1 MKLPAPR
8 SNPAPECIKE
18 PNMKTPATESFVQRK
33 AKQVWLRMPE
43 CIVKRVDLLLW
54 SFYTTAHTVVFLFN
68 MAVSALCF
76 LLVLPFALLAID
88 PAVGHFF
95 FGSAV
100 QDLSVLRPP
109 FSFGDY
115 LGYVQSA
122 LFSSLWLALTG
133 GAWLLFEIFGKGP
146 FSRENVLWRSA
157 LRAQG
162 SYPPVAPPKPEQ
174 DISPD
179 QPS

>member
-1 MKLPAPR
+1 
-8 SNPAPECIKE
+8 
-18 PNMKTPATESFVQRK
+18 MKTTTTESFVQRK

-43 CIVKRVDLLLW
+43 LIVKRLDLLLW
-54 SFYTTAHTVVFLFN
+54 SVYTTAHTVAFLFN
-68 MAVSALCF
+68 VAVWVLCF

-88 PAVGHFF
+88 PAVGHLF
-95 FGSAV
+95 FGFADQS
-100 QDLSVLRPP
+100 LSVPQQP
-109 FSFGDY
+109 FTFGDY
-115 LGYVQSA
+115 LGYVQSEF
-122 LFSSLWLALTG
+122 FSSNWLMLTV
-133 GAWLLFEIFGKGP
+133 GAWLLFELFGRGP

-162 SYPPVAPPKPEQ
+162 SYPPVATPKPEQ

>member
-1 MKLPAPR
+1 
-8 SNPAPECIKE
+8 
-18 PNMKTPATESFVQRK
+18 MKTPATESFVQRK

-43 CIVKRVDLLLW
+43 CIVKRVDLVILT
-54 SFYTTAHTVVFLFN
+54 FYTGVNALAFLIS
-68 MAVSALCF
+68 MAVWVLCF
-76 LLVLPFALLAID
+76 LLVLPFALMAID

-100 QDLSVLRPP
+100 QGLSEPQPP

-115 LGYVQSA
+115 LGYVQSK
-122 LFSSLWLALTG
+122 LFSSMWLSLTVG
-133 GAWLLFEIFGKGP
+133 MWGFFELSGRGP

-162 SYPPVAPPKPEQ
+162 SYPPVDAPKPVQ
-174 DISPD
+174 GVSPD